1 MKAAW
6 LVCKLNYSHWRGNKR
21 VLLSFLLA
29 AVLCFLL
36 TEKIMNYADAHG
48 TILMML
54 EPFIWSFEDG
64 QSIMLSSLILVLL
77 FADMPFLDGSV
88 PYYLIRITRRQWLT
102 GQLMYVISATI
113 LYLIYIFLVTG
124 LLCSRLAY
132 PGNLWS
138 NTAASLGYSGAGEV
152 LQVPAVIA
160 AMEMSTPYKCAW
172 IIVGLMLGYTL
183 MSVLFMFFINMKKG
197 QMAAVFSVAG
207 LHIYGEILNP
217 NWFISL
223 LHLDIAHQ
231 NAARMICGWL
241 SPIRQA
247 TFHSHNFGYD
257 ALPRL
262 WHSLVFFLVI
272 AVILIILLY
281 YAIRR
286 YNFYFIGTREE
297 TGK

>member
-1 MKAAW
+1 MKAVW

-36 TEKIMNYADAHG
+36 TEKIMNYAEAHG

-64 QSIMLSSLILVLL
+64 NSIMLSSLVLVLL

-102 GQLMYVISATI
+102 GQLLYVISATL
-113 LYLIYIFLVTG
+113 LYLVYVFLVTG
-124 LLCSRLAY
+124 FLCMELAY
-132 PGNLWS
+132 PGNVWS

-152 LQVPAVIA
+152 LVVPAVID
-160 AMEMSTPYKCAW
+160 AMEMSTPYKCAG
-172 IIVGLMLGYTL
+172 IIVGLMVGYTL
-183 MSVLFMFFINMKKG
+183 MSVLFMFCINMRKG
-197 QMAAVFSVAG
+197 QMAAVISVAG
-207 LHIYGEILNP
+207 LHMFGLILNP
-217 NWFISL
+217 NWIISL
-223 LHLDIAHQ
+223 FHLDVAHQ
-231 NAARMICGWL
+231 KQARLICGWL

-262 WHSLVFFLVI
+262 WQSMVFFLVI
-272 AVILIILLY
+272 AVILVILLY
-281 YAIRR
+281 GSIRK
-286 YNFYFIGTREE
+286 YNFYFIGTEE
-297 TGK
+297 R